1 MVFLKKICRNG
12 LRRTNSALYPKAQT
26 SGLSISQIEK
36 VAQQQGYSPAEIA
49 RIKER
54 VEKVR
59 TEQNKVLTNVTPP
72 ENTSRTQLGQLS
84 EPQPSNIASAI
95 FGKALLQ
102 KKD

>member
-1 MVFLKKICRNG
+1 MVFPKKSVETVSDEQIQ
-12 LRRTNSALYPKAQT
+12 LFIQKAQT

-84 EPQPSNIASAI
+84 EPQPSNIASA
-95 FGKALLQ
+95 FWQSFLQ